1 MRVPWEEIFNAAL
14 NIIQAV
20 KTIVVHFI
28 NGKK

>member
-1 MRVPWEEIFNAAL
+1 MHIPWEEMFDATL

-20 KTIVVHFI
+20 KIIGVHFI